1 MTDDRK
7 YALSILTAVA
17 YPEILA
23 EKLGY
28 IPKFTLKNRILK
40 KAIREVKKTGDTSM
54 VVTTKLAGNG
64 DVIYLA
70 VYDHPAWT
78 KRNAFTPGV
87 VLCEVAAQMA
97 SYFTTKHNM
106 FNGAVMGFAGLE
118 EVKFRGMVRPGDRVV
133 IQSEMIKWRKILI
146 TARFM
151 CIVRDAIVCEGVLK
165 GVPLPIE

>member
-64 DVIYLA
+64 EVIYLA

-87 VLCEVAAQMA
+87 VLC
-97 SYFTTKHNM
+97 
-106 FNGAVMGFAGLE
+106 MGLKEIPF
-118 EVKFRGMVRPGDRVV
+118 KTV
-133 IQSEMIKWRKILI
+133 IEGNEAFK
-146 TARFM
+146 TA
-151 CIVRDAIVCEGVLK
+151 DAIYHYHRSFK
-165 GVPLPIE
+165 QYQLPTG

>member
-1 MTDDRK
+1 MTDERK

-17 YPEILA
+17 HPEMLA

-54 VVTTKLAGNG
+54 VVTTKRAGNG

-87 VLCEVAAQMA
+87 VLCMGLKEIP
-97 SYFTTKHNM
+97 FK
-106 FNGAVMGFAGLE
+106 NGIEGNEAL
-118 EVKFRGMVRPGDRVV
+118 K
-133 IQSEMIKWRKILI
+133 
-146 TARFM
+146 TA
-151 CIVRDAIVCEGVLK
+151 DAIYHYHRSFK
-165 GVPLPIE
+165 QYQLPTGKDP